1 MAKSIIKEIIII
13 LLLVIAIILALGVLF
28 YDYIPTREVVPVPE
42 KYTVPDTIKEELAS
56 EVSDLDNT
64 PVANY
69 EITESDL
76 DLYEK
81 TKSYDAGKV
90 NPFSS
95 TAITSTDTGKPA
107 NSSGTSNNTTTT
119 NENNTTNDK
128 NSNKQEKNP
137 ITGETN
143 VTGTIYEDT
152 GKK

>member
-42 KYTVPDTIKEELAS
+42 AYTVPDTIKEELAT
-56 EVSDLDNT
+56 EVSDFDNT

-107 NSSGTSNNTTTT
+107 NSSGNSNTTSNATKEDNTT
-119 NENNTTNDK
+119 NED
-128 NSNKQEKNP
+128 SNKKETNP

>member
-1 MAKSIIKEIIII
+1 MNKSIIKEIIIM
-13 LLLVIAIILALGVLF
+13 LLLVIAIILVLGVLF

-42 KYTVPDTIKEELAS
+42 AYTVPETVKEELAS
-56 EVSDLDNT
+56 EISEFDDT

-95 TAITSTDTGKPA
+95 TAITATDTNKGA
-107 NSSGTSNNTTTT
+107 NSSGTSNTTTPNK
-119 NENNTTNDK
+119 NESNNNQTP
-128 NSNKQEKNP
+128 NP

-143 VTGTIYEDT
+143 VTGTIYENT
-152 GKK
+152 GSK

>member
-95 TAITSTDTGKPA
+95 TAITPTETGKPA
-107 NSSGTSNNTTTT
+107 NSSGTTNNT
-119 NENNTTNDK
+119 NNTASENTITKDN
-128 NSNKQEKNP
+128 NKQENNP
-137 ITGETN
+137 ITGEAN

>member
-1 MAKSIIKEIIII
+1 MTKSIVKEIIII
-13 LLLVIAIILALGVLF
+13 LLLLIAIILALGVLF

-42 KYTVPDTIKEELAS
+42 AYTVPETIKEELAS
-56 EVSDLDNT
+56 ELSDFDDT

-95 TAITSTDTGKPA
+95 TAITSTDTSKPS
-107 NSSGTSNNTTTT
+107 NNGETSNKSNSATEK
-119 NENNTTNDK
+119 NMTND
-128 NSNKQEKNP
+128 NSKEETNP

-143 VTGTIYEDT
+143 VTGTIYETD
-152 GKK
+152 KNIK